1 VSNPETRLQQ
11 SIIRHLQSEV
21 GGWWVK
27 YHGSAITRAG
37 IPDIL
42 GGCEGLFFAFE
53 VKTSTGKTTKI
64 QDYTLKEL
72 NDSGAGIARV
82 VDNPKNAVAIVH
94 TALTNRRQHD

>member
-1 VSNPETRLQQ
+1 
-11 SIIRHLQSEV
+11 
-21 GGWWVK
+21 VK

-53 VKTSTGKTTKI
+53 VKTAKGRTTKI

-72 NDSGAGIARV
+72 NESGAGTARV
-82 VDNPKNAVAIVH
+82 VDNPKDAVEIVR
-94 TALTNRRQHD
+94 TTLESRSNYD

>member
-1 VSNPETRLQQ
+1 M
-11 SIIRHLQSEV
+11 

-42 GGCEGLFFAFE
+42 GGCGGLFFAFE
-53 VKTSTGKTTKI
+53 VKTPKGRTTKI

-72 NDSGAGIARV
+72 NDSGAGIAHV
-82 VDNPKNAVAIVH
+82 VDNPDDAIKIVQD
-94 TALTNRRQHD
+94 ALQEEK